1 LQVATWRIPQ
11 SDAGQLE
18 LLNRLSS
25 QEQPL
30 ENLKELLDLEKLY
43 YLATCQRVVM
53 AFSVTEPALTDESIR
68 DRLAAELKIPAEG
81 LNLPEVF
88 KGEAAF
94 THLCEVA
101 SSLDALV
108 PGEPQVLGQFKEAFK
123 ACKKA
128 GVIGND
134 LERWI
139 TRVLR
144 VAKRV
149 RTKTDLFS
157 GSVSLIPL
165 TTRFL
170 KEAIEEA
177 RCGCGQ
183 VAVVGTG
190 PIGQALLA
198 KLAQDRELQIYC
210 VSGDLERAREMVQS
224 VDERA
229 IPLTLEDF
237 LNQPPCLE
245 AVALAT
251 RSEAPFFG
259 VDHIQRIIDQRCP
272 DYPGGDGL
280 RVLDLAMPRNA
291 DPAIRDMESCR
302 LVQMDDLVELSEQS
316 KRSRQEALDH
326 ARQVLTQELM
336 SLRRERW
343 KATHQERIMGLRGAL
358 EEAAKERLGS
368 YPGDPDQD
376 PRLKRWMEQTL
387 NNLIHVA
394 QSTLLDTLERAE
406 KAHRTHHVNRAMAAM
421 MGGGPPAGH
430 PGHPGHPGQGDQQSH
445 PGHPGHMVHPGA
457 SPPTEQAVH
466 GVPPGHP
473 HHMGHPHSIHQE
485 PPPSEGDNEGSPKDG
500 EAKTQ

>member
-1 LQVATWRIPQ
+1 MIHKLQVATWRIPQ

-18 LLNRLSS
+18 LLNRISGRK
-25 QEQPL
+25 EGL
-30 ENLKELLDLEKLY
+30 ERLKELLGLEKFY
-43 YLATCQRVVM
+43 HLATCQRVVM
-53 AFSVTEPALTDESIR
+53 AYSISQAELSAEAIR
-68 DRLAAELKIPAEG
+68 DRLAGELNLEPG
-81 LNLPEVF
+81 QLNLPEIF

-123 ACKKA
+123 ACQEA

-170 KEAIEEA
+170 KEAMEEA

-198 KLAQDRELQIYC
+198 KLAQDPNLQIYC
-210 VSGDLERAREMVQS
+210 VSGTLERAREIAREVNGK
-224 VDERA
+224 A
-229 IPLTLEDF
+229 IPLALDDF
-237 LNQPPCLE
+237 LAQPPCLE

-251 RSEAPFFG
+251 RAETPFFG
-259 VDHIQRIIDQRCP
+259 VRHAQRIIEQRCP
-272 DYPGGDGL
+272 HYTGSEGL
-280 RVLDLAMPRNA
+280 MVLDLAMPRNA
-291 DPAIRDMESCR
+291 DPAIREIESCR
-302 LVQMDDLVELSEQS
+302 MVQIDDLVELSEQG
-316 KRSRQEALDH
+316 KQSRQEALDH
-326 ARQVLTQELM
+326 ARQVLTRELM

-343 KATHQERIMGLRGAL
+343 KATHQERILGLRGAL

-368 YPGDPDQD
+368 YPGDPDEN

-394 QSTLLDTLERAE
+394 QSSLLETLERAE
-406 KAHRTHHVNRAMAAM
+406 KAHRSHHVNRAMAAM
-421 MGGGPPAGH
+421 TGDGTPHGPPGHMIHPRPPEHATHPEHHGHQDH
-430 PGHPGHPGQGDQQSH
+430 PGHHQHAD
-445 PGHPGHMVHPGA
+445 
-457 SPPTEQAVH
+457 
-466 GVPPGHP
+466 P
-473 HHMGHPHSIHQE
+473 HHPRQD
-485 PPPSEGDNEGSPKDG
+485 PPPSDSLNPTQPEDEKGQPHAPG
-500 EAKTQ
+500 EAKSQ